1 VIILW
6 SLTMG
11 MKFIRGLIY
20 PNANAGGRGVAW
32 RLKWIYEFWGFC
44 VNGTSST
51 TVPGGFATPN
61 GVVAPADFTGG
72 TSLMASG
79 TDGSHPA
86 VSGNLFSGDCVFTS
100 ASANFTVAMAGKA
113 LVIWKPNSDSSEDSI
128 YVITRVISST
138 QLMININTGGTPNA
152 STKHPSMTARTSV
165 NYRVVDMEAG
175 SNSLTSPASAQ
186 GTFLVLNLDAASVNP
201 GQGNAQGQ
209 SQIQLVHTSRGSL
222 NDTWQSFGLSWGGT
236 GLWNGSSLSVT
247 AATNASPIVIT
258 TATPHGYTTGQTVSI
273 VGGAGN
279 VIMNGQWTITVT
291 GPTTFSLTGSTGNGT
306 YTGGATVYNAFPN
319 DGYQGVFTY
328 GMAQAASYTSGQTC
342 INMIADKTFIIA
354 HLREQDLFQS
364 NARLAIHIE
373 IPERLYPQGVDLH
386 PVAVLAETIFT
397 GSLYTT
403 SSTLSY
409 GGGFLMRTHS
419 GDPTNIRAFRTL
431 TKSLYA
437 DGTYPN
443 SSGGSPSGQGTFGQ
457 STSDYRI
464 GYNTIAG
471 TIPMAEGLLSQSGI
485 ANQYSFARARLRT
498 VRFTGTHV
506 PPHHRLGLNGE
517 FIQLQNGICWPWDNT
532 IMPQQLLLF
541 GSG

>member
-1 VIILW
+1 
-6 SLTMG
+6 MG

-20 PNANAGGRGVAW
+20 PNANFGQGRGVSW
-32 RLKWIYEFWGFC
+32 RLKWTYEFWGFC
-44 VNGTSST
+44 VNGTSSV
-51 TVPGGFATPN
+51 TVPGGFANN
-61 GVVAPADFTGG
+61 GLVFPTDFTGG

-86 VSGNLFSGDCVFTS
+86 VSGDLFSGDCVFTS
-100 ASANFTVAMAGKA
+100 ASANFTVSMTGKA
-113 LVIWKPNSDSSEDSI
+113 LVMWKPSSNSSEDSI
-128 YVITRVISST
+128 YLITRVINSN
-138 QLMININTGGTPNA
+138 QLMININTGGTPNP
-152 STKHPSMTARTSV
+152 STKHPSMTARTNV
-165 NYRVVDMEAG
+165 NYRVVDMEVG
-175 SNSLTSPASAQ
+175 QQSLTTSSASVL
-186 GTFLVLNLDAASVNP
+186 GSFMVLNLQASNVNT
-201 GQGNAQGQ
+201 GQGNVQGI
-209 SQIQLVHTSRGSL
+209 SQLQLTLASRGFVS
-222 NDTWQSFGLSWGGT
+222 DSSHSFGISWGGT
-236 GLWNGSSLSVT
+236 GLWDGTPTSIT
-247 AATNASPIVIT
+247 AATNASPIAIT
-258 TATPHGYTTGQTVSI
+258 TATPHGYVTGQTVSI

-279 VIMNGQWTITVT
+279 LIMNQPWVITVT
-291 GPTTFSLTGSTGNGT
+291 GPTTFTLQGSTGNGT
-306 YTGGATVYNAFPN
+306 YTGGGLVYNAFPN

-328 GMAQAASYTSGQTC
+328 GMSQAASYTSGQTC
-342 INMIADKTFIIA
+342 INMIADDDKTFLITHI
-354 HLREQDLFQS
+354 REQDLFQS
-364 NARLAIHIE
+364 NNRLAFHIE
-373 IPERLYPQGVDLH
+373 IPKRLYPEGVDKH
-386 PVAVLAETIFT
+386 PIAVLAETIFT

-419 GDPTNIRAFRTL
+419 GDPTNIRGFRTL

-485 ANQYSFARARLRT
+485 ANQYSFARARLRAI
-498 VRFTGTHV
+498 RFTGTHV

-532 IMPQQLLLF
+532 IIPQQLLLF

>member
-1 VIILW
+1 
-6 SLTMG
+6 MG
-11 MKFIRGLIY
+11 MKFIRGMIY
-20 PNANAGGRGVAW
+20 PNANFGQGRGVSW
-32 RLKWIYEFWGFC
+32 RLKWTYEFWGFC

-51 TVPGGFATPN
+51 TIPGGFAATN
-61 GVVAPADFTGG
+61 GVVAPTDFTGG

-86 VSGNLFSGDCVFTS
+86 VSGDLFSGNCVFTS
-100 ASANFTVAMAGKA
+100 ASASFTVSMTGKA
-113 LVIWKPNSDSSEDSI
+113 LVMWKPGSNSSEDSI
-128 YVITRVISST
+128 YLITRVINST

-152 STKHPSMTARTSV
+152 STKHPSMTARTGV
-165 NYRVVDMEAG
+165 NYRVVDMELG
-175 SNSLTSPASAQ
+175 QQSLTTSSASTL
-186 GTFLVLNLDAASVNP
+186 GSFLVLNFQASNVNP
-201 GQGNAQGQ
+201 GQGNGSGI
-209 SQIQLVHTSRGSL
+209 SQVQLTCASRGSVS
-222 NDTWQSFGLSWGGT
+222 DSSHSFGVSWGGS
-236 GLWNGSSLSVT
+236 GLWNGTPLSIT
-247 AATNASPIVIT
+247 AATNASPIAIT

-279 VIMNGQWTITVT
+279 LIMNQPWVITVT
-291 GPTTFSLTGSTGNGT
+291 GPTTFTLQGSTGNGT
-306 YTGGATVYNAFPN
+306 YTGGGVVYNAFPN

-328 GMAQAASYTSGQTC
+328 GMAGGAAYTAGQTC
-342 INMIADKTFIIA
+342 INMIADDDKTFLIA
-354 HLREQDLFQS
+354 HLREQDLFQT
-364 NARLAIHIE
+364 NNRLAFHIE
-373 IPERLYPQGVDLH
+373 IPERLYPQGVDQH

-419 GDPTNIRAFRTL
+419 GDPTNIRSFRTL

-471 TIPMAEGLLSQSGI
+471 TIPMAEGLLSQSGV
-485 ANQYSFARARLRT
+485 ANQFSFARARLRT